1 MIVRIEFQLV
11 VCHMQARVIGI
22 MAWGGGGGVIAPR
35 LCTMAES
42 TFVEK

>member
-1 MIVRIEFQLV
+1 MIGRIEFQLV
-11 VCHMQARVIGI
+11 FCHMQAHVIGI
-22 MAWGGGGGVIAPR
+22 MAGGGGGVVAPR

>member
-22 MAWGGGGGVIAPR
+22 MAWGGGGVIAPR